1 MNRFT
6 TGVLLMC
13 LSATGFAV
21 MPILA
26 VFAHEGGANIAT
38 TLFLRFAFAGVFF
51 YLCLR
56 WNKRFQVS
64 ITKKQWAALFL
75 CGGVIYALISTL
87 YFASLNYISGSLAT
101 LMLYTYPIFVVIL
114 SGLIE
119 KEVFPRKV
127 IFSILLAFAGMTLV
141 IGASYGAINTVG
153 LLLAISASVGYAI
166 HIVLMNRVVKQ
177 LPAFLTT
184 GLVILFTALVQLM
197 IGLTTGSLD
206 FHFDTMAW
214 ASILGLTAASTILAL
229 LTFFAGLQ
237 LVGSTNASMLSMLEP
252 ILTIVL
258 SVIIL
263 DESFTL
269 LQMIGTLI
277 VLFGAFVVVRNQ
289 STKREIASS

>member
-1 MNRFT
+1 
-6 TGVLLMC
+6 
-13 LSATGFAV
+13 

-26 VFAHEGGANIAT
+26 VFAHEGGANVAT
-38 TLFLRFAFAGVFF
+38 TLFLRFALAGVFF

-56 WNKRFQVS
+56 WNKNFQVS
-64 ITKKQWAALFL
+64 ISKKQWVALFL
-75 CGGVIYALISTL
+75 CGGVIYALVSTL

-114 SGLIE
+114 SILLE

-127 IFSILLAFAGMTLV
+127 IWSILLAFAGMCLV
-141 IGASYGAINTVG
+141 IGASFGAINTAGV
-153 LLLAISASVGYAI
+153 LLAIGSAVGYAI

-184 GLVILFTALVQLM
+184 GIVILFTALVQLI
-197 IGLTTGSLD
+197 IGLSTGSLD
-206 FHFDTMAW
+206 FHLNTLAW
-214 ASILGLTAASTILAL
+214 ASIFGLTAASTILAL

-252 ILTIVL
+252 ILTILL

-263 DESFTL
+263 KESFTL
-269 LQMIGTLI
+269 LQVLGTAI
-277 VLFGAFVVVRNQ
+277 VLCGAFIVVRNE